1 MHINV
6 HINWKIV
13 PINQHLW
20 SGDVLICISD
30 VSMPVAAISIDLE
43 QDLNEII
50 YCLTLWL
57 PQLDTICLYTPG
69 NALPLVYMCRKA

>member
-13 PINQHLW
+13 QMNQHLW
-20 SGDVLICISD
+20 SGDVLIFISD

-43 QDLNEII
+43 QDLN
-50 YCLTLWL
+50 
-57 PQLDTICLYTPG
+57 
-69 NALPLVYMCRKA
+69 